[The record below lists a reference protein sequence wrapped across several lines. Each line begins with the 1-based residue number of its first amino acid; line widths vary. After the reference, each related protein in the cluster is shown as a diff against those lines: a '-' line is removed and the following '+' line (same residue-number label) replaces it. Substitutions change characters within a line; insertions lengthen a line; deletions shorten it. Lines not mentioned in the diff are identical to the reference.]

1 MLDECY
7 ELYVIFVGST
17 FSARETK
24 QAIYDKKR
32 NPDQFQ
38 FLTHDH
44 NWGQLCRKINQETGA
59 SIKIKVDI
67 IQAKGQVWQN
77 QLAQAMLERHV

>member
-44 NWGQLCRKINQETGA
+44 NWG
-59 SIKIKVDI
+59 
-67 IQAKGQVWQN
+67 
-77 QLAQAMLERHV
+77 